1 MNDDFLRDDELAQ
14 LGLAAIGADVR
25 ISRHALLIGAERIA
39 IGDRSRIDAFS
50 VLAAGERLTI
60 GRNVHIGAHAAVL
73 GRGPVDIGDFASISA
88 RCTIFSS
95 SDDYSG
101 ETMTNP
107 TVPDTYRGTVDAR
120 VVVNCHV
127 ILGAG
132 TTVLAGVTLGESAAV
147 GAMSLVK
154 EDVAAFTIVAGVPA
168 RVIGERLHGHRA
180 LADRMQ
186 R

>member
-1 MNDDFLRDDELAQ
+1 VNDDFLTADELAE

-39 IGDRSRIDAFS
+39 IGDLSRIDAFS
-50 VLAAGERLTI
+50 VLSAGERLTI
-60 GRNVHIGAHAAVL
+60 GRHAHISVHVAIL

-95 SDDYSG
+95 NDDYSG
-101 ETMTNP
+101 DTMTNP
-107 TVPDTYRGTVDAR
+107 TVPDRYRGTVDAG
-120 VVVNCHV
+120 VVVNAHV
-127 ILGAG
+127 ILGAS

-154 EDVAAFTIVAGVPA
+154 EDVAPFTIVAGVPA
-168 RVIGERLHGHRA
+168 RVIRERRRGHRA

>member
-1 MNDDFLRDDELAQ
+1 VNDDFLSADEMAQ

-39 IGDRSRIDAFS
+39 IGDRSRIDAFT

-60 GRNVHIGAHAAVL
+60 GRHAHISAYAAVL
-73 GRGPVDIGDFASISA
+73 GRGPVDIGDFASIA
-88 RCTIFSS
+88 PRCTIFSS
-95 SDDYSG
+95 NDDYSG
-101 ETMTNP
+101 DTMTNP
-107 TVPDTYRGTVDAR
+107 TVPDEYRGTIDAR
-120 VVVNCHV
+120 VVVGAHV

-154 EDVAAFTIVAGVPA
+154 GDVAEFTIVAGVPA
-168 RVIGERLHGHRA
+168 REIGKRRRGHRA
-180 LADRMQ
+180 LSDRMEQ
-186 R
+186 